1 MARLGAKP
9 PKGVLLYG
17 PPGCSK
23 TMLAR
28 AVASESGR
36 NFLSVKGPELYSKWV
51 GDSEKAVRALFKR
64 AKTSSPSVI
73 FIDEI
78 DGLVQTR
85 SEGGSSG
92 GGVSVHD
99 RVLTQLLLEMDGVD
113 TTSQKVAVIAAT
125 NMPHLI
131 DPALLRPGRFDRLLY
146 IPLPTD
152 PKDRAAILRAATKKM
167 PLADDVDLD
176 LLGLSLAGYTGADI
190 AGLCREAG
198 MEALEESIDIE
209 QIHKRHFTA
218 AAMKVQPSPPTPD
231 WLADIYQ
238 RFRRGQTK
246 TPPPADP

>member
-1 MARLGAKP
+1 
-9 PKGVLLYG
+9 
-17 PPGCSK
+17 
-23 TMLAR
+23 
-28 AVASESGR
+28 
-36 NFLSVKGPELYSKWV
+36 
-51 GDSEKAVRALFKR
+51 
-64 AKTSSPSVI
+64 
-73 FIDEI
+73 
-78 DGLVQTR
+78 
-85 SEGGSSG
+85 
-92 GGVSVHD
+92 
-99 RVLTQLLLEMDGVD
+99 
-113 TTSQKVAVIAAT
+113 
-125 NMPHLI
+125 
-131 DPALLRPGRFDRLLY
+131 
-146 IPLPTD
+146 
-152 PKDRAAILRAATKKM
+152 M